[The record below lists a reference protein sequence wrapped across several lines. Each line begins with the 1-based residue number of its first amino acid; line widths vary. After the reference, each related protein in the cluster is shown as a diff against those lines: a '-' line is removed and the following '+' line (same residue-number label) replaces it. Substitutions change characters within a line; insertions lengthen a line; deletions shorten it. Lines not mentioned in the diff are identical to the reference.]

1 MSKGLRVL
9 VTGAAGMV
17 GRKFCERLARE
28 GTLGGRPIAL
38 LAMSDIASPAPLAG
52 APFAV
57 EARADDLT
65 DAETGARLV
74 ALAPDVIV
82 HLAAT
87 VSGEAES
94 NFEKGYAINLDGAR
108 HLYEAIRKA
117 HVASGG
123 AYAPRVVATS
133 SIAVYGAPFPEVIGD
148 EFFHQPLTSYGAQKA
163 ITELLLSDYSRKGF
177 FDGIAIRLPTIVVRP
192 GKPNAAASGFF
203 SNIIREP
210 LKGEDAT
217 LPVAETVLH
226 WVASPR
232 AAVGFLI
239 HAATMDTSKIG
250 PRRALTM
257 PGVGVTVGEEIEAL
271 RRVAGDKAVAHI
283 KRAPDAAIA
292 KIVAGWPTQFSA
304 ERAHALGFKAEKDFD
319 EIVRA
324 HIEDEMGGKIG

>member
-1 MSKGLRVL
+1 MRVL

-17 GRKFCERLARE
+17 GRKLCERLARD
-28 GTLGGRPIAL
+28 GRLGERAIAVL
-38 LAMSDIASPAPLAG
+38 TMSDLAAPAPLLAA

-65 DAETGARLV
+65 DPGDGARLV
-74 ALAPDVIV
+74 ADAPDVIL

-123 AYAPRVVATS
+123 AYTPRVVATS
-133 SIAVYGAPFPEVIGD
+133 SIAVFGAPFPETIGD
-148 EFFHQPLTSYGAQKA
+148 DFFHQPLTSYGAQKA
-163 ITELLLSDYSRKGF
+163 ITELLLSDYTRKGY
-177 FDGIAIRLPTIVVRP
+177 FDGIALRLPTIVVRP

-210 LKGEDAT
+210 LKGQDAT
-217 LPVAETVLH
+217 LPVGDDVLH
-226 WVASPR
+226 WLASPR

-239 HAATMDTSKIG
+239 HAATMDSAQIG

-257 PGVGVTVGEEIEAL
+257 PGVGVTVRDQIEAL
-271 RRVAGDKAVAHI
+271 RRVAGDKAVAHV
-283 KRAPDAAIA
+283 KRVPDPAIA
-292 KIVAGWPTQFSA
+292 KIVAGWPTQFTA
-304 ERAHALGFKAEKDFD
+304 ARATALGFKAEANFD
-319 EIVRA
+319 EIIRA
-324 HIEDEMGGKIG
+324 HIEDEMGGEIG